1 MLHDVAAIWSTIAQS
16 GSGAPLTQ
24 SWPWGQLGVCLTCG
38 RSMIESVRKNWKDA
52 LTEVLASLLG
62 TLGIVFVIAL
72 ILSGQTGTGDVWPAF
87 HRYFNEGQIGLSVLS
102 ISGVMFLAL
111 RKHGKMNSIISISL
125 YALFVVPV
133 LATSFIIG
141 LNPGFEKDIL
151 KEINVSRL
159 WWFYFWLHLL
169 WFFILAL
176 EPSIPSGEEAG
187 AAEDRRVKSIA
198 EKAAQL
204 GK

>member
-1 MLHDVAAIWSTIAQS
+1 
-16 GSGAPLTQ
+16 
-24 SWPWGQLGVCLTCG
+24 
-38 RSMIESVRKNWKDA
+38 MIETVINNWKDA
-52 LTEVLASLLG
+52 LTEVLASFLG

-72 ILSGQTGTGDVWPAF
+72 VLSGQTGSGDVWPSF
-87 HRYFNEGQIGLSVLS
+87 YRYFNEGQIGLSVLS

-111 RKHGKMNSIISISL
+111 RKHGKMNSIASIAL
-125 YALFVVPV
+125 YILFVVPV

-141 LNPGFEKDIL
+141 LNPGFEKGVL
-151 KEINVSRL
+151 KEVNVSRL
-159 WWFYFWLHLL
+159 WGFYLWLHLL

-187 AAEDRRVKSIA
+187 AAEDKRVKSIA
-198 EKAAQL
+198 EKASQI